1 MRLDLAGVSAR
12 IDARPIVSDVT
23 LTAGP
28 GEFVALV
35 GPNGSGK
42 STLLRTVYRSLKP
55 SGGVVRLDG
64 RDLWRMRPREA
75 ARHRAVLPQHH
86 HDGAGFSV
94 AEAVAAGRL
103 SRKRPLDRED
113 AADRAAVATAL
124 ERVGMGRAAD
134 RLLAT
139 LSGGERQ
146 RVMLARAL
154 AQEAP
159 LLVLDE
165 PTNHL
170 DVGSQLTLLELIRS
184 LGLTLLAALHDLDQA
199 AAYADRVV
207 VLRDGRVA
215 GQGPPLEVLTPALV
229 EEVFGVRAHVGPH
242 PITGRPHIAVAA
254 PLQVGRDDLRH
265 VALGEGGDGD
275 ERVDAD
281 AARHE

>member
-12 IDARPIVSDVT
+12 IDARPIVSEVD
-23 LTAGP
+23 LTAEP

-42 STLLRTVYRSLKP
+42 STLLRTVYRSLRP

-64 RDLWRMRPREA
+64 EDLWGMRPRQA
-75 ARHRAVLPQHH
+75 ARRRAVLPQHGQAA
-86 HDGAGFSV
+86 DGFSAEEVV
-94 AEAVAAGRL
+94 AVGRH
-103 SRKRPLDRED
+103 SRRKPLGRET
-113 AADRAAVATAL
+113 AADREAVTTAL
-124 ERVGMGRAAD
+124 RRVGMDWAAD
-134 RLLAT
+134 RLMTT

-146 RVMLARAL
+146 RVFLARAL

-170 DVGSQLTLLELIRS
+170 DVGSQLLLLDLVRS

-207 VLRDGRVA
+207 VLRRGRVV
-215 GQGPPLEVLTPALV
+215 GHGRPLDVLTPAFI

-242 PITGRPHIAVAA
+242 PLTGRPHIAVAS
-254 PLQVGRDDLRH
+254 P
-265 VALGEGGDGD
+265 
-275 ERVDAD
+275 ER
-281 AARHE
+281 

>member
-12 IDARPIVSDVT
+12 IDARLIVDDVT

-42 STLLRTVYRSLKP
+42 STLLRTVYRSLRP
-55 SGGVVRLDG
+55 SAGIVRLDG
-64 RDLWRMRPREA
+64 RDLWRMRPRQA
-75 ARHRAVLPQHH
+75 ARHRAVLPQH
-86 HDGAGFSV
+86 GQAAEGFTA
-94 AEAVAAGRL
+94 AEVVAAGRY
-103 SRKRPLDRED
+103 SHKRSLARETS
-113 AADRAAVATAL
+113 ADRAAVGTAL
-124 ERVGMGRAAD
+124 DRVGMGWAAD
-134 RLLAT
+134 RLVTT

-146 RVMLARAL
+146 RVLLARAL

-159 LLVLDE
+159 LLILDE

-170 DVGSQLTLLELIRS
+170 DVGSQLLLLDLIRS

-199 AAYADRVV
+199 AAYADQVV

-215 GQGPPLEVLTPALV
+215 GHGPPAEVLTPAFI

-242 PITGRPHIAVAA
+242 PLTGRPHIAVAS
-254 PLQVGRDDLRH
+254 PVTMP
-265 VALGEGGDGD
+265 D
-275 ERVDAD
+275 EPTTTT
-281 AARHE
+281 

>member
-1 MRLDLAGVSAR
+1 MRLDLAGVSAH
-12 IDARPIVSDVT
+12 IDARPIVHGVD

-42 STLLRTVYRSLKP
+42 STLLRTVYRALRP

-64 RDLWRMRPREA
+64 QDLWRMRPRQA
-75 ARHRAVLPQHH
+75 ARHRAVLPQHSQV
-86 HDGAGFSV
+86 GEGFSV
-94 AEAVAAGRL
+94 AEVVAAGRH
-103 SRKRPLDRED
+103 SHKRLLDRETS
-113 AADRAAVATAL
+113 ADRAVVITAL
-124 ERVGMGRAAD
+124 ERVGMDWAAD
-134 RLLAT
+134 RLMTT

-146 RVMLARAL
+146 RVLLARAL

-170 DVGSQLTLLELIRS
+170 DVGSQLLLLDLIRS

-199 AAYADRVV
+199 AAYADQIV
-207 VLRDGRVA
+207 VLRDGHVA
-215 GQGPPLEVLTPALV
+215 GHGPPLEVLTPAFI

-242 PITGRPHIAVAA
+242 PITGRPHIAVAS
-254 PLQVGRDDLRH
+254 PSMTDQ
-265 VALGEGGDGD
+265 
-275 ERVDAD
+275 ER
-281 AARHE
+281 